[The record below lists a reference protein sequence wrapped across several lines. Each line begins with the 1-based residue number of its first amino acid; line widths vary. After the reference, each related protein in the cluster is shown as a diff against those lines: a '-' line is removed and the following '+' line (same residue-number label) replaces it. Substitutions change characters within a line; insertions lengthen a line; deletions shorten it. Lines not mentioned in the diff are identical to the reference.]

1 MDQVLLLLFTSE
13 EELVC
18 EVRNPGVVVFLQLVH
33 YAPWLHIEM
42 INIWG
47 VVSEYHEQLGLLE
60 LYELSDVL
68 LSEEYFRNCLDA
80 ERPSFFIML
89 YVNYLDSRVT
99 A

>member
-1 MDQVLLLLFTSE
+1 
-13 EELVC
+13 
-18 EVRNPGVVVFLQLVH
+18 
-33 YAPWLHIEM
+33 M
-42 INIWG
+42 INVWR

-68 LSEEYFRNCLDA
+68 VSEEYFRNCLDA
-80 ERPSFFIML
+80 ERLSFFIML